1 MYLPHQEDLT
11 PASVSSRQ
19 VYIKCVHSIRYPTPE
34 AAVSEPEVKEAMARK
49 LQMTSEA
56 EYVLLRVDCLM
67 DRLELVPV
75 SDIPDV
81 VLEDSLIRLE
91 GMAKDAQA
99 CLQLFMTWKETYK
112 TEMDA
117 NLKQQVE
124 DEVARLIASFKDYE
138 LGITDRKKAL
148 QSTPYSPLSPHA
160 SPPPCPEPR
169 SAQLCSEKDQTPKLL
184 LGDQVTGSVMTL
196 AMASKQI
203 YRGVPDLVN
212 NLQLKE
218 DGNRAMQ
225 MTAKFEDTAF
235 AKYLPME
242 KTKATREHAELFTV
256 EADLRNNFFVAAVAW
271 TARVLDMGSCWMR
284 GNRSSS
290 TLLSSFSFC
299 FSSTPSVTT
308 R

>member
-1 MYLPHQEDLT
+1 MVAICYPFQQEHLT
-11 PASVSSRQ
+11 PVSVSSHQ
-19 VYIKCVHSIRYPTPE
+19 VDIQCFHFNPPSE

-49 LQMTSEA
+49 LQMPSEA

-67 DRLELVPV
+67 DRLELIPV
-75 SDIPDV
+75 SDIPDL
-81 VLEDSLIRLE
+81 VLEDCLIRFE

-169 SAQLCSEKDQTPKLL
+169 SSQLCSEKDQTQRFRLGTRFLALL
-184 LGDQVTGSVMTL
+184 
-196 AMASKQI
+196 
-203 YRGVPDLVN
+203 
-212 NLQLKE
+212 
-218 DGNRAMQ
+218 
-225 MTAKFEDTAF
+225 
-235 AKYLPME
+235 
-242 KTKATREHAELFTV
+242 
-256 EADLRNNFFVAAVAW
+256 
-271 TARVLDMGSCWMR
+271 
-284 GNRSSS
+284 
-290 TLLSSFSFC
+290 
-299 FSSTPSVTT
+299 
-308 R
+308 

>member
-11 PASVSSRQ
+11 PASVSSHQ
-19 VYIKCVHSIRYPTPE
+19 VDIKCVHSIRYPTPE

-169 SAQLCSEKDQTPKLL
+169 SAQLCSEKDQTPKLQ
-184 LGDQVTGSVMTL
+184 LGDQVPGSDMTL
-196 AMASKQI
+196 AAVSQHVHS
-203 YRGVPDLVN
+203 GGQDLVN
-212 NLQLKE
+212 NLQQKE
-218 DGNRAMQ
+218 DENRAMQ
-225 MTAKFEDTAF
+225 MTAKFDDTAF
-235 AKYLPME
+235 AKDLLLE
-242 KTKATREHAELFTV
+242 KTKAVRESDELLTV
-256 EADLRNNFFVAAVAW
+256 EADMGNKF
-271 TARVLDMGSCWMR
+271 LDKKPAMD
-284 GNRSSS
+284 
-290 TLLSSFSFC
+290 
-299 FSSTPSVTT
+299 VTGKKRT
-308 R
+308 EPLEAP